1 MSGQK
6 ELWIILHDEEYNT
19 IWDKFQEE
27 FQFQPQ
33 YGQYAK
39 PTFIFNVPV
48 DVYDIKDSPIYNDD
62 EDLNDIIRNG
72 FILAMDDDD
81 FMYAFDYNH
90 TSYRYNPR
98 IKTVIEYPVWISM
111 VITTTTT
118 NQKREEFPM
127 VEQLIAI
134 FCDIDEFCVEY
145 ERYLEEHL
153 LTERVTKRRKQ
164 QWK

>member
-33 YGQYAK
+33 YGKYDK
-39 PTFIFNVPV
+39 PTFVFNMPV
-48 DVYDIKDSPIYNDD
+48 DVYDIEDSPIYNDD

-98 IKTVIEYPVWISM
+98 VNAVIGYPVWIS
-111 VITTTTT
+111 
-118 NQKREEFPM
+118 
-127 VEQLIAI
+127 
-134 FCDIDEFCVEY
+134 D
-145 ERYLEEHL
+145 ERYKPHGGYNAYFPEFYPDGDYYFFIAKDF
-153 LTERVTKRRKQ
+153 R
-164 QWK
+164 WGI